1 MLVLNNLVQFITS
14 MSILAGSNVL
24 YLDKNTGSYEIDL
37 DSCTEQIY
45 RTITYLMEQDET
57 YNILAMDMERFDS
70 FYSQY
75 MKKFKPATK
84 KKTAA
89 KKITSAPK
97 KAPPKPAESGNQLA
111 DSDQTTQEKVAE
123 TNDQDI

>member
-1 MLVLNNLVQFITS
+1 
-14 MSILAGSNVL
+14 
-24 YLDKNTGSYEIDL
+24 
-37 DSCTEQIY
+37 
-45 RTITYLMEQDET
+45 MEQDET
-57 YNILAMDMERFDS
+57 YNILAKDMERFDS

-89 KKITSAPK
+89 KKVTSAPK
-97 KAPPKPAESGNQLA
+97 KAPTKPAESGNPTA
-111 DSDQTTQEKVAE
+111 DLDQTTQEKVAE